1 MTCSLKD
8 EAIEKLSKE
17 RDTLKQLYEKQ
28 TSSLAAKLFAEKE
41 ELKGLNETYLKEL
54 HQTPESLTAQLR
66 NYSEL
71 TDNLSQYIKEH
82 CNEPQR
88 IQDLQTEKHDLLAQ
102 ISDLQETL
110 DQTHMKSEAAMIKSQ
125 EAHKAELESLEQLLR
140 AQSKS
145 HAAECAQLKQDAQA

>member
-1 MTCSLKD
+1 MTCCLKD
-8 EAIEKLSKE
+8 EVIEKLSKE
-17 RDTLKQLYEKQ
+17 RDALQQLYEKQ

-71 TDNLSQYIKEH
+71 TDSLSQYIKEH

-110 DQTHMKSEAAMIKSQ
+110 EQTHLKSEAATIKSQ
-125 EAHKAELESLEQLLR
+125 EAHRAELERLEQLLR